1 MIRDFSQS
9 CSGSVGGSYS
19 VRRGNVRVR
28 PIPRNTSVLFG
39 LQRVVVFQTVH
50 VGKQHFSWLNGKKL
64 RPIEIQIIVHIA
76 RVGGVRSQWKAGISR
91 MGRP

>member
-1 MIRDFSQS
+1 M
-9 CSGSVGGSYS
+9 
-19 VRRGNVRVR
+19 RVR
-28 PIPRNTSVLFG
+28 PIPHNTSILFG

-50 VGKQHFSWLNGKKL
+50 IRKQHFRRLNGKKL

-76 RVGGVRSQWKAGISR
+76 RMDGVRSQWEARIGR